1 MHLFS
6 GQGTGLSCKTYTLSA
21 VHAGAGP
28 MELMLAH
35 FSREDVKAQSY
46 PINKAKA
53 QPKHSDSKS
62 KF

>member
-1 MHLFS
+1 MGKALGSAVKH
-6 GQGTGLSCKTYTLSA
+6 TLSA

-28 MELMLAH
+28 MELMPSC
-35 FSREDVKAQSY
+35 FSREDVKTQSY
-46 PINKAKA
+46 LINKAKA

>member
-1 MHLFS
+1 
-6 GQGTGLSCKTYTLSA
+6 
-21 VHAGAGP
+21 
-28 MELMLAH
+28 MELMPSC

-46 PINKAKA
+46 LINKAKA

>member
-1 MHLFS
+1 
-6 GQGTGLSCKTYTLSA
+6 
-21 VHAGAGP
+21 

-46 PINKAKA
+46 LINKAKA

>member
-1 MHLFS
+1 
-6 GQGTGLSCKTYTLSA
+6 
-21 VHAGAGP
+21 